1 LELNVLSSEQTASLA
16 ALEQKAVDLARRG
29 EFGSEARAVNQELTQ
44 LAPDNPG
51 AWTRFARCC
60 LELGELDAA
69 NAALESALTLNP
81 QNNIAR
87 SLLQEVV
94 RRELLATMPPD
105 PPVRARKSRSKK
117 TAEAE

>member
-1 LELNVLSSEQTASLA
+1 MLSSEQLASLA
-16 ALEQKAVDLARRG
+16 SLEQKAVELARRG
-29 EFGSEARAVNQELTQ
+29 DFGIEARAVNQELTQ
-44 LAPDNPG
+44 LAPDNSG

-60 LELGELDAA
+60 LELGELEAA

-94 RRELLATMPPD
+94 RRELLANMPPE
-105 PPVRARKSRSKK
+105 PPARARKSRSKK
-117 TAEAE
+117 AAAEE